1 MTRAFVFAAL
11 LGCSPATR
19 LALHRCPTMITG
31 FADFAAG
38 STLLGMSVLA
48 YNADRDT
55 RAFTFAVSGM
65 VLFVAA
71 GVAECKR

>member
-1 MTRAFVFAAL
+1 
-11 LGCSPATR
+11 
-19 LALHRCPTMITG
+19 MITG